1 MAFKGSNIGFTGA
14 IMSLLECRHLSVRF
28 RTARGELRAV
38 DDVSFSLDRGQCLAL
53 VGESGS
59 GKTQTCLALA
69 GLLSDSAIVEGSV
82 RFEGEELLGAG
93 PQRWNRLRGRRIAMI
108 FQDPMTALTPHLTV
122 GSQLCELLRV
132 HEQQDQISA
141 RRRALEI
148 MERVRIADP
157 ERRFSMYPFELSGG
171 MRQRIMI
178 ALALILKPALVL
190 ADEPTTALDVTV
202 QADVLGIF
210 RAVIEHTGTAML
222 LVTHDLGVVAG
233 TCDQVM
239 VMYAGRTLESA
250 PVESL
255 FASPRHPY
263 SRALLDCIPRSD
275 QPRSL
280 SMPAIEGQPPDLA
293 ALPSGCAFAPR
304 CAYVQ
309 AKCTVE
315 RPLIQSSNN
324 GQVACWYP
332 LPSSNTARG

>member
-1 MAFKGSNIGFTGA
+1 
-14 IMSLLECRHLSVRF
+14 MSLLECRNLSVRY
-28 RTARGELRAV
+28 RTPRGELRAV
-38 DDVSFSLDRGQCLAL
+38 DEVSFTLDRGQCLGL

-69 GLLSDSAIVEGSV
+69 GLLSDSAIVEGSI
-82 RFEGEELLGAG
+82 RFEGEELLGTGRQA
-93 PQRWNRLRGRRIAMI
+93 WNRLRGRRIAMI

-132 HEQQDQISA
+132 HEQQDQIAA

-239 VMYAGRTLESA
+239 VMYAGRTVESA

-263 SRALLDCIPRSD
+263 SRALLDCLPRSD
-275 QPRSL
+275 QRRAL
-280 SMPAIEGQPPDLA
+280 TMPAIEGQPPDLV
-293 ALPSGCAFAPR
+293 ALPPGCAFAPR
-304 CAYVQ
+304 CAHAQ
-309 AKCTVE
+309 ANCVSE
-315 RPLIQSSNN
+315 YPPLISLDSAR
-324 GQVACWYP
+324 VACWHP
-332 LPSSNTARG
+332 LSGYDPGRDQGDPA

>member
-1 MAFKGSNIGFTGA
+1 
-14 IMSLLECRHLSVRF
+14 MSLLECRNLSVRY
-28 RTARGELRAV
+28 RTPRGELRAV
-38 DDVSFSLDRGQCLAL
+38 DEVSFTLDRGQCLGL

-69 GLLSDSAIVEGSV
+69 GLLSDSAIVEGSI
-82 RFEGEELLGAG
+82 RFEGEELLGIGRQA
-93 PQRWNRLRGRRIAMI
+93 WNRLRGRRIAMI

-132 HEQQDQISA
+132 HEQQDQIAA

-210 RAVIEHTGTAML
+210 RAVVEHTGSAML

-233 TCDQVM
+233 ICDQVM

-263 SRALLDCIPRSD
+263 SRALLDCLPRSD

-280 SMPAIEGQPPDLA
+280 TMPAIEGQPPDLV
-293 ALPSGCAFAPR
+293 ALPPGCAFAPR
-304 CAYVQ
+304 CAHAQ
-309 AKCTVE
+309 ADCVSE
-315 RPLIQSSNN
+315 CPPLTSFKS
-324 GQVACWYP
+324 GRVACWHP
-332 LPSSNTARG
+332 LSEYDRKRGEGDPA